1 VNVFP
6 NFDGAPVW
14 PALLCAILA
23 AGLGALALREHR
35 AAGEWRRSVAAA
47 RTSRVLH

>member
-1 VNVFP
+1 VKVFP
-6 NFDGAPVW
+6 DFGGPPLW
-14 PALLCAILA
+14 PILLCALLA
-23 AGLGALALREHR
+23 AGLAALGVRERR

>member
-1 VNVFP
+1 VKAFP
-6 NFDGAPVW
+6 DFGG
-14 PALLCAILA
+14 PALWPIALCLLLA
-23 AGLGALALREHR
+23 AGLGTLALREHR